1 MNAVPAELR
10 ETVSMLK
17 GVWADPDARKGVSPD
32 LAKTF
37 GLSSGFQ
44 PYNLAPYAVILQ
56 PVFSPIRNKLSR
68 QKRQGKNFE
77 FKSITAVDT
86 SGQTGVALEG
96 QVAGQITTQTAD
108 VTIGFESYGLA
119 SDPVTYEQ
127 MWAGEGRPGDFS
139 VDSRALAVAN
149 LLKAVMIAEEK
160 LILFGLGAANQI
172 TSSGGQSWTF
182 GGLVGNAAT
191 PAIAAGTSGSLT
203 GTVYVKTTQVT
214 GMGESLPSNAVSN
227 NFGTASNGSLT
238 VTPALKSNTPV
249 LKYNVYASTDGT
261 NFKLQGSTNGAP
273 YALTSFNSGGAA
285 PPTADAS
292 GSTSAFAGI
301 WSYLFA
307 AGSGAALNNV
317 AGQLTSLDPI
327 NVVLENIWNNAFGD
341 PDDVWMNAH
350 EVRTISKLLVGS
362 GSPYYLTYDDAG
374 QRDVVGN
381 ARVSRILN
389 PVTSKVMPVNVH
401 AYIPQ
406 GNVLV
411 TSTALPAWYVGN
423 NVPSVWGMELTQDY
437 IEIDYEPTR
446 AAPTWQSEIRCYG
459 GLSCYVPSVNG
470 LAYGIAP

>member
-10 ETVSMLK
+10 ETVQMLK
-17 GVWADPDARKGVSPD
+17 GVWADPSARKGLEPD
-32 LAKTF
+32 IAKTF

-44 PYNLAPYAVILQ
+44 PYDLAPYAVILQ
-56 PVFSPIRNKLSR
+56 PVFSPLRNKLSR

-77 FKSITAVDT
+77 FKAITAVDT
-86 SGQTGVALEG
+86 SGQTGVATEG
-96 QVAGQITTQTAD
+96 NVAGQIATQFAD
-108 VTIGFESYGLA
+108 ITIGFESYGLA

-127 MWAGEGRPGDFS
+127 MWAGEGRDGDFS

-149 LLKAVMIAEEK
+149 LLKAVMIVEEK
-160 LILFGLGAANQI
+160 LILFGNGGASQI
-172 TSSGGQSWTF
+172 TTSGGASWTF
-182 GGLVGNAAT
+182 GGLVGT
-191 PAIAAGTSGSLT
+191 PTTPTLAAGTSGSMT
-203 GTVYVKTTQVT
+203 GTVNVKITQVT
-214 GMGESLPSNAVSN
+214 GMGESLPSAAANNA
-227 NFGTASNGSLT
+227 FGTASNGSLT
-238 VTPALKSNTPV
+238 VSVARKANTPV
-249 LKYNVYASTDGT
+249 IKYNIYASTDGT
-261 NFKLQGSTNGAP
+261 NYYLQGSTNGAP
-273 YALTSFNSGGAA
+273 FAFTSVTTGTAN

-292 GSTSAFAGI
+292 GNTGAFAGM

-307 AGSGAALNNV
+307 SGSGAQLNNV
-317 AGQLTSLDPI
+317 AATLASLDPL
-327 NVVLENIWNNAFGD
+327 NVVLENIWNASYGD

-406 GNVLV
+406 GSILV
-411 TSTALPAWYVGN
+411 TSTTLPAWYVGN

-446 AAPTWQSEIRCYG
+446 SAPTWQSEIRCYG

-470 LAYGIAP
+470 LVYGISP